1 MFNFESATLKSNWN
15 DGTDSVTE
23 TPVTEPE
30 TPAIDTDATSVT
42 YSNWAAEDI
51 ITAISMGYLDDDP
64 DVFGYQPA
72 VTNLLGS
79 DYTRAITRGQFA
91 ALAIRYYETLMGDIT
106 GEDYTIAV
114 NPGDDVFADS
124 TGDEN
129 MAKAFNLGILG
140 GYNSAPNRSG
150 VYVGPNDLIT
160 REQAATMLTRLME
173 CLINDFDSVG
183 RTGWTVWYA
192 DSLPFTDSIS
202 DWAYDGV
209 RAVYGVGAMT
219 GTTGTTFS
227 AKSPYTIEQSIVT
240 IMRIDNNWARAGMG

>member
-1 MFNFESATLKSNWN
+1 
-15 DGTDSVTE
+15 
-23 TPVTEPE
+23 
-30 TPAIDTDATSVT
+30 
-42 YSNWAAEDI
+42 
-51 ITAISMGYLDDDP
+51 
-64 DVFGYQPA
+64 
-72 VTNLLGS
+72 
-79 DYTRAITRGQFA
+79 
-91 ALAIRYYETLMGDIT
+91 MGDIT
-106 GEDYTIAV
+106 GENYTIPV
-114 NPGDDVFADS
+114 NSGDDVFADCS
-124 TGDEN
+124 NNEN
-129 MAKAFNLGILG
+129 MAKAYNLGILG

-160 REQAATMLTRLME
+160 REQAATMLTRMME
-173 CLINDFDSVG
+173 CLIDDFNSVG

-192 DSLPFTDSIS
+192 DNLPFTDEIA